1 MSNHPWNRLGTSDE
15 KSLVFAYRIGFASK
29 VLWMRL
35 EGSAEPLQQIP
46 ATLETKERVLVVV
59 DLKSLA
65 KALQG
70 QIAKT
75 IGYFVRQQK
84 KKIGS
89 NMLVRKGSSG
99 IVFQL
104 SMIYNHSSPND
115 NHTGMSMAKGKGDE
129 RKKEIRKRG
138 KRKKGARALEQR
150 THSTLTVGKERKIKK
165 GIKPQTLNSVG
176 RGRGGKRGA
185 TNHPRN

>member
-1 MSNHPWNRLGTSDE
+1 MPNHPWNRLGTSDE

-84 KKIGS
+84 KKMIRS
-89 NMLVRKGSSG
+89 KMLVRKGSSG

-104 SMIYNHSSPND
+104 SMIYNQSSTND
-115 NHTGMSMAKGKGDE
+115 NHTGMSMAKGKRDE
-129 RKKEIRKRG
+129 KE
-138 KRKKGARALEQR
+138 KRKGCSCSEAKD

-165 GIKPQTLNSVG
+165 GKKPQTLNSAG
-176 RGRGGKRGA
+176 RGRGEKGGGA